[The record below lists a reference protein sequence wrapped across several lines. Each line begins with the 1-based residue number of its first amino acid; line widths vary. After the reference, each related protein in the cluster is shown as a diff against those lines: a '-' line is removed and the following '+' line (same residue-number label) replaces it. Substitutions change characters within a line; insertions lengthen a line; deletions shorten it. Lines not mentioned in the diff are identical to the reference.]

1 MSDTIV
7 LICILWAVAM
17 TGIAWHYFVLYTKSV
32 KAGVRLMLMMIG
44 LGTGA
49 TTFTKK
55 DDGSLVFENDEQK
68 MTFGRKDYE

>member
-17 TGIAWHYFVLYTKSV
+17 TGIAWHYFVLYNKSV
-32 KAGVRLMLMMIG
+32 KAGTRLIAMMIG

-55 DDGSLVFENDEQK
+55 DDGSFVFENDDHK
-68 MTFGRKDYE
+68 MTIGRMDNE